1 MTKLTYRP
9 EIDGLRAI
17 AVLVVIFYHAEFV
30 WAGRDWFS
38 GGYIGVDVFFVISGY
53 LISRLLL
60 SELTETGGVNFAHFY
75 QRRARRILPIL
86 LTVMLASFP
95 FAWGYLLP
103 ADFVDYAKSI
113 LSSLFFGSNFFFH
126 LSTTEYGAASSL
138 LKPFLHTWSL
148 SVEEQFY
155 LLCPAALLLIHKAA
169 RQHLLWICVVVL
181 IASLGLAEFASQRLP
196 SLNFY
201 MLPTRM
207 WELLAGTLVAIWGVK
222 NSRSQPPILTQV
234 LPILGLALII
244 WAVVSFNHQTFHPG
258 FITII
263 PVLGT
268 CLILQYSNPGSLI
281 GKVLSAKPIVA
292 TGLLSYSLYLWH
304 FPIFAFARIKN
315 SSPSDS
321 DKLGWIAL
329 TIGLSILFYFL
340 VEKPFRQNRNMPIRS
355 ALQLIA
361 GGGVTAMLL
370 CGITLGA
377 NGFSSRL
384 PAIFVDEHF
393 TQEPWH
399 DLKDDTGRICYDTQ
413 EGCIFT
419 PKSTD
424 AQRIAVIGDSH
435 LTILANDLKNRL
447 RDDNALYFSLLGGC
461 PLYIEAS
468 RYNSK
473 DIRSEKCNIETQAAR
488 MDRILT
494 FRPDITI
501 LMARYPVSVEGK
513 WFDNQEG
520 GIESTGFLT
529 IKDAQGN
536 PAIGKAISLSM
547 EKLLQSGSEIILI
560 YPMPE
565 VGWDVPK
572 KLMAERPKNF
582 WEFDAYLKDKPITTS
597 YAVYQQRTKTSFAIL
612 DQIKSD
618 QITRLYP
625 HKLFCNTQLEGRC
638 VTHDSTHLFYRDDDH
653 PSAFAAGMINDLII
667 AEIEVAAK
675 R

>member
-1 MTKLTYRP
+1 
-9 EIDGLRAI
+9 
-17 AVLVVIFYHAEFV
+17 
-30 WAGRDWFS
+30 
-38 GGYIGVDVFFVISGY
+38 
-53 LISRLLL
+53 
-60 SELTETGGVNFAHFY
+60 
-75 QRRARRILPIL
+75 
-86 LTVMLASFP
+86 
-95 FAWGYLLP
+95 
-103 ADFVDYAKSI
+103 
-113 LSSLFFGSNFFFH
+113 
-126 LSTTEYGAASSL
+126 
-138 LKPFLHTWSL
+138 
-148 SVEEQFY
+148 
-155 LLCPAALLLIHKAA
+155 
-169 RQHLLWICVVVL
+169 
-181 IASLGLAEFASQRLP
+181 
-196 SLNFY
+196 
-201 MLPTRM
+201 
-207 WELLAGTLVAIWGVK
+207 
-222 NSRSQPPILTQV
+222 
-234 LPILGLALII
+234 
-244 WAVVSFNHQTFHPG
+244 
-258 FITII
+258 
-263 PVLGT
+263 VLGT
-268 CLILQYSNPGSLI
+268 CLILQYSIPGSLI

-355 ALQLIA
+355 ALLLIA
-361 GGGVTAMLL
+361 GGGVAAMLL